1 MITPI
6 STLKRRFANFLK
18 PTQEHFWSWMD
29 SYWHKD
35 ENIPMNKVE
44 GLSTALE
51 GTASAEQLRNHLTD
65 SQAHSGLFD
74 RKVDKEAGKTLT
86 SNDYTNEEKRT
97 NQVNAQKRVVG
108 LTVTGDVDKI
118 ITITFAD
125 GTAIQAPF
133 TDNDTL
139 PENLADI
146 KLNSL
151 NFNDQ
156 TGVLTGVRSD
166 GQQLTVSLD
175 GRYSLLG
182 HTHPEYALRT
192 HRHNWDDIDGKPALA
207 TEGKIQE
214 EIKKIQVGGRNLVRE
229 TSNFVLQELPYYLQS
244 NYAGNAVYSTETF
257 MGNKVIKLMYN
268 WQGFQCKTTFEDLPM
283 VISFWAKT
291 TKQNIKFTSTTD
303 TNVEFINGND
313 LISDGGW
320 HKYVIRKNGRI
331 VTSNGAN
338 QGFVEFYCTTTGI
351 HIEEVLVS
359 SFKIEYGDTPTIW
372 SPAPED
378 DTFIK
383 HGFLISELKTFKNR
397 QTGGYYVNNGGGT
410 GILLSFEGGGSTS
423 SLEFYKSDWY
433 PATRIGVR
441 NTVDGNRF
449 NGDNGDFRD
458 LAWFDDI
465 TRQGGWIDVNW
476 TATKNWQNGVIF
488 VKNSCNVELNQLE
501 NMSSISFRKV
511 FAGGNMTF
519 TCTGKTIIYT
529 GDNAFNGGDGSTA
542 VASIFENKCYI
553 DIRNI

>member
-74 RKVDKEAGKTLT
+74 HKVDKEAGKTLT

>member
-18 PTQEHFWSWMD
+18 PTQEHFWAWMD

-97 NQVNAQKRVVG
+97 NQANAQKRVVG

-118 ITITFAD
+118 ITLTFAD

-133 TDNDTL
+133 TDKDTL

-151 NFNDQ
+151 NFNEQ
-156 TGVLTGVRSD
+156 TGVLTGLRSD

-175 GRYSLLG
+175 GRYALLG

-192 HRHNWDDIDGKPALA
+192 HRHHWDNIDGIPALA

-214 EIKKIQVGGRNLVRE
+214 AVRDVFQYRSVIPLSELDNITRKQGGY
-229 TSNFVLQELPYYLQS
+229 TIQS
-244 NYAGNAVYSTETF
+244 NGGSGSY
-257 MGNKVIKLMYN
+257 
-268 WQGFQCKTTFEDLPM
+268 
-283 VISFWAKT
+283 
-291 TKQNIKFTSTTD
+291 
-303 TNVEFINGND
+303 
-313 LISDGGW
+313 LI
-320 HKYVIRKNGRI
+320 
-331 VTSNGAN
+331 
-338 QGFVEFYCTTTGI
+338 FYT
-351 HIEEVLVS
+351 
-359 SFKIEYGDTPTIW
+359 
-372 SPAPED
+372 A
-378 DTFIK
+378 
-383 HGFLISELKTFKNR
+383 
-397 QTGGYYVNNGGGT
+397 
-410 GILLSFEGGGSTS
+410 GSTS
-423 SLEFYKSDWY
+423 TIEIFKKDWY
-433 PATRIGVR
+433 AATRLSVR
-441 NTVDGNRF
+441 NTVDSSRF
-449 NGDNGDFRD
+449 NEDNGAFRD
-458 LAWFDDI
+458 LAWYGDI
-465 TRQGGWIDVNW
+465 YRVGAEIGSNW
-476 TATKNWQNGVIF
+476 TAVEQWQNGVIF
-488 VKNSCNVELNQLE
+488 VSTPLNIDLSFLKNMG
-501 NMSSISFRKV
+501 NMSFRKV
-511 FAGGNMTF
+511 FAGETVTF
-519 TCTGKTIIYT
+519 TCAGKTIIYT

-542 VASIFENKCYI
+542 VVSIYGNKCYI